1 MKKQIAIILM
11 ILLISTPIIQGVS
24 ASKTAFITSDNI
36 VDKETDTD
44 MLNSI
49 KQYIEEIS
57 NREIQVIVDNQAPS
71 PGEGWRSIAVTSDVS
86 INIAA
91 SDAANYIQL
100 ASAAATGSK
109 QIIFINIG
117 DYDLDNHSN
126 FLRRAWDDNYSN
138 ESLAGLRD
146 PGTLLINS
154 GIQYIQLAKDYPQN
168 VGDNGILANYDE
180 DMNRDIA
187 QRIVNMINNYNNE
200 TPKELSEKLIVTN
213 KISPKGM
220 ADASKMLVESG
231 DKEMKGPYGSYTTPQ
246 LLYQT
251 SSYLNGNGIDIPK
264 SYEEPEDPLG
274 VSVLTK
280 DTYSVY
286 DYFKMGGIVKNYMD
300 ENGRAP
306 DSIEYE
312 GARISYYDLTYNF
325 AKIVQNHTDTQHM
338 GFESEYHFDK
348 VNDSILLH
356 LLPFV
361 LIFVVLILAYLFMK
375 RIRII

>member
-1 MKKQIAIILM
+1 MKKQIAIIILA
-11 ILLISTPIIQGVS
+11 ILLLASVIQDISAATTV
-24 ASKTAFITSDNI
+24 FLTSDNI
-36 VDKETDTD
+36 MGTNDDAD

-49 KQYIEEIS
+49 KTYIEEIS
-57 NREIQVIVDNQAPS
+57 NGKINVIVDSQSPG
-71 PGEGWRSIAVTSDVS
+71 PGEGTRAIEADSNVSVVFAAVDPGNFLVLSKYST
-86 INIAA
+86 
-91 SDAANYIQL
+91 
-100 ASAAATGSK
+100 ATTDK
-109 QIIFINIG
+109 QIIFVNTG
-117 DYDLDNHSN
+117 DYDLDTAES
-126 FLRRAWDDNYSN
+126 LRRAWDDNYSN

-168 VGDNGILANYDE
+168 VGDNGILEKYDE